1 MTSCDLNERM
11 VAAMEGVPVETETI
25 TAYNDRH
32 LKKKVDV

>member
-1 MTSCDLNERM
+1 M

-32 LKKKVDV
+32 LKKKKVDV